1 MITKEKLLQSINDMP
16 DKFSIDDVLER
27 IVLLNKVETGL
38 EQSQKGKTSS
48 TKEAKENL
56 KKWLT

>member
-1 MITKEKLLQSINDMP
+1 MITKEKLLQSINEMP
-16 DKFSIDDVLER
+16 DKFSIDDVLDR

-38 EQSQKGKTSS
+38 EQSQKGKTYS
-48 TKEAKENL
+48 TEEAKENL

>member
-16 DKFSIDDVLER
+16 DKFSIDDVLDR

-38 EQSQKGKTSS
+38 EQSQKRKTYS
-48 TKEAKENL
+48 TEEAKENL

>member
-16 DKFSIDDVLER
+16 DKFSIDDLLDR

-38 EQSQKGKTSS
+38 EQSKRGETYSS
-48 TKEAKENL
+48 EEAKENL